1 MFDEVKKKLIA
12 MKNKKIAVIGAGNMG
27 GALMAGWIRS
37 GEIAPED
44 ITAVDLIAEV
54 LDQRRR
60 ELGVQVAG
68 DAREVVGHQ
77 DIVVLG
83 VKPQFWKQTVVGFRD
98 LLHGDQVIIS
108 FMAGVR
114 IAALEAELG
123 SLPVIRAM
131 PNVLAQVGAAGSGIC
146 AGAHVGEDH
155 LSLALSLFNAV
166 GAAVVVSESQMD
178 AVTGLAGSG
187 PAYVYAVI
195 DALADGGVR
204 SGLSKDMALT
214 LATQTVLG
222 AARMVAESGDHP
234 AILKDQVTSAG
245 GTTIAGLHA
254 LEQGGLRAALMDA
267 VLAATER
274 SSVLGE

>member
-12 MKNKKIAVIGAGNMG
+12 MNNKKIAVIGAGNMG